1 MTIAIPEKRI
11 ISAGAEDGI
20 DVDFSPWLKKDPATG
35 ALTELLA
42 SITAAEQT
50 TAHLSL
56 SNKAPNDEAMIVIDK
71 TCIVGAVAT
80 FFGTGWQAG
89 TTYQIL
95 VTGVTDSV
103 PARKLPV
110 ICVVEC
116 V

>member
-1 MTIAIPEKRI
+1 MTIVVPEKRI

-20 DVDFSPWLKKDPATG
+20 DVDFTPWLKKDPATG

-42 SITAAEQT
+42 SITASEQT
-50 TAHLSL
+50 TSHLTL
-56 SNKAPNDEAMIVIDK
+56 SNKAPNDEAIIVIDK
-71 TCIVGAVAT
+71 TCVAGAVAT

-89 TTYQIL
+89 ITYQIL
-95 VTGVTDSV
+95 VTGTTDSV

-110 ICVVEC
+110 IVVVEC